1 MSVEID
7 LCGNGQQQS
16 PIEIKSKDAVICRN
30 KCNLLFYYRGS
41 KCNIIRNGRSFV
53 LDYDNGSHVIYNG
66 NIYELERISFSNPGS
81 HIIDGKN
88 GTIECHLYHKAPDT
102 GQVLILAI
110 IYEINEA
117 SSPSRV
123 FFDNWTHL
131 IPSALDKE
139 VITNMS
145 SEWNI
150 FNALPEI
157 KGFYSYNGSI
167 IQFPC
172 SEGATWIVMSSFSNI
187 SDASY
192 KKIVGVIG
200 VNARKAQRLNN
211 RTVLFNPNS
220 SDKNNQNQS
229 NPIMCMTD
237 KELEARCSKINKN
250 EIKKQSLFG
259 DSKLLISIIII
270 LLFMFVLVIV
280 VLYKLG
286 LFEKIIGS
294 LKPMVVTPI
303 EINGIGQN

>member
-1 MSVEID
+1 
-7 LCGNGQQQS
+7 
-16 PIEIKSKDAVICRN
+16 
-30 KCNLLFYYRGS
+30 
-41 KCNIIRNGRSFV
+41 
-53 LDYDNGSHVIYNG
+53 
-66 NIYELERISFSNPGS
+66 
-81 HIIDGKN
+81 
-88 GTIECHLYHKAPDT
+88 
-102 GQVLILAI
+102 
-110 IYEINEA
+110 
-117 SSPSRV
+117 
-123 FFDNWTHL
+123 
-131 IPSALDKE
+131 
-139 VITNMS
+139 MS

-167 IQFPC
+167 IKFPC

-200 VNARKAQRLNN
+200 ENARKAQRLNN

-270 LLFMFVLVIV
+270 LLFMFVLVIG

-286 LFEKIIGS
+286 IFEKIIGS
-294 LKPMVVTPI
+294 LKPMVGTSI